1 LKNDMSDACFPFAV
15 FFFLGLDGIWAN
27 GCFLTGTAAGLETAG
42 ASSLSE
48 QDSKTS
54 SSRVTL

>member
-1 LKNDMSDACFPFAV
+1 MSDACFPFAV
-15 FFFLGLDGIWAN
+15 FFFPGLEGIWAK

-54 SSRVTL
+54 SSRVTV